1 MDPRG
6 HHSDYDDAATDR
18 CERALVT
25 LLGDL
30 GPWRERIYLV
40 GGLAPRYLVDT
51 LPEGARPH
59 VGTTDV
65 DLVIGVALGDDTPET
80 YATLQTNLK
89 RSGFAQ
95 SAPSFRWSRTVDGM
109 TVQVEFLCETSEVD
123 DGAMFRPKDGAG
135 SNMAAFNI
143 RGAMLARDDFIDVD
157 LEAERLDDGGWSKVT
172 LRVANLLPYVALKIF
187 AFQDRHQNK
196 DSYDLVFSLFH
207 AVGGP
212 QVAGER
218 AATSPVVGSQQVEEA
233 LVLLT
238 ERFANADQDGP
249 HAYAN
254 FLASGEDPD
263 ESARLRQVAVAT
275 TRAFLRGLREARD
288 RRAIDHA

>member
-1 MDPRG
+1 LVIRRLLTAG
-6 HHSDYDDAATDR
+6 VVS
-18 CERALVT
+18 ALVMGA
-25 LLGDL
+25 LLVVPQTATRITPSANAQSCPEVEVVFARGRLESPGVGIL
-30 GPWRERIYLV
+30 GNAFINALRSKSNKN
-40 GGLAPRYLVDT
+40 
-51 LPEGARPH
+51 
-59 VGTTDV
+59 
-65 DLVIGVALGDDTPET
+65 IGT
-80 YATLQTNLK
+80 YAV
-89 RSGFAQ
+89 RYPA
-95 SAPSFRWSRTVDGM
+95 D
-109 TVQVEFLCETSEVD
+109 SEVD

-135 SNMAAFNI
+135 SKMAAFNI

-196 DSYDLVFSLFH
+196 DSYDLAFSLFH

-212 QVAGER
+212 QAAGER

>member
-1 MDPRG
+1 MNARG
-6 HHSDYDDAATDR
+6 HHSEYDEAATVR

-30 GPWRERIYLV
+30 GSWRERIYLV
-40 GGLAPRYLVDT
+40 GGLAPRYLIGT
-51 LPEGARPH
+51 LPEGTQPH

-95 SAPSFRWSRTVDGM
+95 GEPSFRWSRTVDGV
-109 TVQVEFLCETSEVD
+109 TVHVEFLCETHEVD
-123 DGAMFRPKDGAG
+123 DGAIFRPKDGAG
-135 SNMAAFNI
+135 SKMAAFNV
-143 RGAMLARDDFIDVD
+143 RGALLARDDFVEVD
-157 LEAERLDDGGWSKVT
+157 LEAERFDNGGWSKVT

-196 DSYDLVFSLFH
+196 DSHDLVFTLLH
-207 AVGGP
+207 AEGGP
-212 QVAGER
+212 QAAGER
-218 AATSPVVGSQQVEEA
+218 AAASPVVGSPQVEEA
-233 LVLLT
+233 LLLLAD
-238 ERFANADQDGP
+238 RFANADQDGP
-249 HAYAN
+249 HAYSY

-263 ESARLRQVAVAT
+263 ESARQRQLAVAT
-275 TRAFLRGLREARD
+275 AHAFLRGLHAARE
-288 RRAIDHA
+288 